1 MNKKGFTLVEILL
14 VVVILGIICAITIPN
29 IMESLSESK
38 VEAGENVE
46 KVLLENLKLYTK
58 NNENE
63 WWCDDTAGYGVECK
77 DKDGNKIP
85 VTGEV
90 KVSLDDL
97 KTVNPNID
105 MKDCVFLGGPDT
117 LDSSGKY
124 MSVSRSGNKEEGYK
138 YSYTVKIKCIEKK
151 KEYYNTDKKDSY

>member
-14 VVVILGIICAITIPN
+14 VVVILGIISAITIPN

-63 WWCDDTAGYGVECK
+63 WWCDKDAGYGIECK
-77 DKDGNKIP
+77 DKKGNEIP
-85 VTGEV
+85 STGKV
-90 KVSLDDL
+90 DVSLDDL

-124 MSVSRSGNKEEGYK
+124 MSVSRSGSSGEYEYT
-138 YSYTVKIKCIEKK
+138 YTVKIKCVEKK
-151 KEYYNTDKKDSY
+151 KEYYNTNKKDSY